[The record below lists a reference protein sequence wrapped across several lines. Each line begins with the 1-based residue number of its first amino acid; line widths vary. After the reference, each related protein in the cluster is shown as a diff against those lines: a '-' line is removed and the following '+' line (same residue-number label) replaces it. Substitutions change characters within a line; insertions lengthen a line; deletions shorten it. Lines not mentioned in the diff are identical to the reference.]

1 MTNNQY
7 NAQIMGT
14 VNFVVSF
21 DKDKSPESTIV
32 KLINNIIDDLNTE
45 NEPMCNDNFDIHFSV
60 GLLEDEV
67 WYELN
72 GLIQEA
78 YQKRNEDMP
87 QHKAITK
94 YLSEE
99 QLERFKTLSKII
111 IFKEGMPKR

>member
-1 MTNNQY
+1 MTKNQY

-21 DKDKSPESTIV
+21 DKDMNPENTIV
-32 KLINNIIDDLNTE
+32 TLVSNIIDDLNTE

-78 YQKRNEDMP
+78 YQKRNKDMP
-87 QHKAITK
+87 QHKVITK
-94 YLSEE
+94 YLSKK
-99 QLERFKTLSKII
+99 QLKRFNTLSQVI
-111 IFKEGMPKR
+111 IFKEGMPEG